1 MHIHTYACVY
11 VYAYIYRIYTFEVL
25 RRQSL
30 SLSPSFTTVQTTD
43 TLTNTPSNFSKLPD
57 WEMQQSRTH
66 ESSKTLK
73 IKIVYNSYTARRVS
87 HHQPLLCKHI
97 KLFWC
102 YTLLE
107 SCFKYF
113 MNVCTNSCLF
123 FYTGTLAFFS
133 VIQTHTF
140 FCRNTC
146 FLSVR

>member
-1 MHIHTYACVY
+1 
-11 VYAYIYRIYTFEVL
+11 
-25 RRQSL
+25 
-30 SLSPSFTTVQTTD
+30 
-43 TLTNTPSNFSKLPD
+43 
-57 WEMQQSRTH
+57 MQQSRTH

-123 FYTGTLAFFS
+123 FTQEHLLFSLLYRLIPFLQEHLLFLCYINSYPFFNRNTCLFF

-140 FCRNTC
+140 FTGTLA
-146 FLSVR
+146 FFLLSVSKPCLWK

>member
-1 MHIHTYACVY
+1 
-11 VYAYIYRIYTFEVL
+11 
-25 RRQSL
+25 
-30 SLSPSFTTVQTTD
+30 
-43 TLTNTPSNFSKLPD
+43 
-57 WEMQQSRTH
+57 MQQSRTH

-123 FYTGTLAFFS
+123 FTQEHLLFFS

-140 FCRNTC
+140 FAGTLA
-146 FLSVR
+146 FFLLYKLIPFLPEHLPFFVIQTHTFFTGTLAFFLLSVSKPCLWK